1 LVYRISLIL
10 TYFYKWWLGFL
21 IVPSYDG
28 NLIESIIVC
37 NDAKGLDLPYLPFL
51 DWMWKSDCWF
61 FKILKPLIEKYS
73 NSNIFRKLC
82 YLNLCV
88 TVLNLWV

>member
-1 LVYRISLIL
+1 MMAW
-10 TYFYKWWLGFL
+10 FF

-61 FKILKPLIEKYS
+61 FKFWSLSLKNTL
-73 NSNIFRKLC
+73 NQIFSKS
-82 YLNLCV
+82 YV
-88 TVLNLWV
+88 TWTYVLQY